1 MYLSL
6 MWCPLHVFSSYM
18 QSTAGRRTPTD
29 LIEWYRPGSYS
40 SLYGK
45 EAKKL
50 NAHCLSWHF
59 HFNSILMG
67 VVLIYCVSHLHWSR
81 PGDFGAEIWTCIPR
95 TLATG
100 CYGHKPASG
109 TVTQRLGLMYDNHT
123 NNFQCHSFFNMKCTV
138 TEMSCLERGTVND
151 IWMNCGHG
159 I

>member
-100 CYGHKPASG
+100 CYGHTLASG
-109 TVTQRLGLMYDNHT
+109 TVTQRLLSLMYDD
-123 NNFQCHSFFNMKCTV
+123 QSSVIIFFFTWNR
-138 TEMSCLERGTVND
+138 TEISCRGEVDNVLLVVD
-151 IWMNCGHG
+151 MPLMLY
-159 I
+159 